1 MRSTTKALR
10 TLSYKKLS
18 ASRCLKGQIDNLCIA
33 LFSVFL
39 TFPLWAWSQSLPV
52 YQQADSQF
60 ELKQFDS
67 AVVAFNQ
74 FIDSFPHKKEGYFNR
89 GLCYYRMNKL
99 AEARRD
105 FNSCLQIDSVFND
118 AIFMETLI
126 LQKEGHWTESN
137 IEIKK
142 LNTSYAG
149 YNELK
154 KSIRYHN
161 LSVILSRNWYYMI
174 AIMFLFIILV
184 GVVAKSYA
192 VRRGY

>member
-1 MRSTTKALR
+1 MESTTKALR
-10 TLSYKKLS
+10 TLGYNKLS
-18 ASRCLKGQIDNLCIA
+18 ASRWLNGLIGYFYLAI
-33 LFSVFL
+33 LSGFSISPF
-39 TFPLWAWSQSLPV
+39 TARSQSLPV
-52 YQQADSQF
+52 YIQADSQF

-74 FIDSFPHKKEGYFNR
+74 FIDSFPNKKEGYFNR
-89 GLCYYRMNKL
+89 GLCYFHMNKL
-99 AEARRD
+99 AEARLD

-126 LQKEGHWTESN
+126 LQKEGYWTESI
-137 IEIKK
+137 IEFKK